1 MTRVLSVSSSRADVG
16 ILAPVWQ
23 ALAAD
28 PSVELHVLLT
38 GMHVPDDSAA
48 RAALPG
54 KVIVHT
60 GGADM
65 GGDTAAAAGAAMAA
79 ILAAASRVCA
89 AIAPDVMVVIG
100 DRLDMI
106 PAALAALPFNVP
118 LVHLHGGELSQG
130 AVDDRVRHALTKL
143 SHVHCVAIVE
153 AAERLCRMG
162 EEPWRIHVTG
172 APGLDTL
179 LNAPPLSAEEIRAD
193 LGLPALE
200 GLRLVTVHPETNSD
214 HPTAPLD
221 AVMAALEARPGPTV
235 LTAPN
240 SDPGGA
246 AFRRRIEAFAAKH
259 AWAAFR
265 DTLGT
270 KLYANVM
277 RHAAVM
283 VGNSSSGI
291 IEAGCF
297 GLRVINVGRRQDGR
311 ARGPNV
317 HDCPNDAGE
326 VGRLLEK
333 LKAPATGL
341 PSQSLYGDG
350 RSGPR
355 IAHIL
360 THLPDRQRLLYKIFH
375 EKDATFT
382 APWLAADGPVIA
394 QVVRR

>member
-28 PSVELHVLLT
+28 SSAELHVLLT
-38 GMHVPDDSAA
+38 GMHVPGDSAA

-54 KVIVHT
+54 KVIVHA

-65 GGDTAAAAGAAMAA
+65 GGDTAEAAGAAMAA
-79 ILAAASRVCA
+79 VLAATSRVCA

-106 PAALAALPFNVP
+106 PAALAALPYNLP

-143 SHVHCVAIVE
+143 SHVHCVSTVE

-172 APGLDTL
+172 APGLDSL
-179 LNAPPLSAEEIRAD
+179 RNAPLMGAEEIRAD

-200 GLRLVTVHPETNSD
+200 GLRLVTVHPETNSE
-214 HPTAPLD
+214 HPEAPLD
-221 AVMAALEARPGPTV
+221 AVLAALEAKPGPTV

-246 AFRRRIEAFAAKH
+246 AFRRRIEAFTNKH
-259 AWAAFR
+259 SWAVFR

-311 ARGPNV
+311 VRGPNV

-333 LKAPATGL
+333 LKAQSAGL
-341 PSQSLYGDG
+341 PPRSLYGDG

-360 THLPDRQRLLYKIFH
+360 THLPERRHLLYKTFN
-375 EKDATFT
+375 EKEATFT
-382 APWLAADGPVIA
+382 APWAVM
-394 QVVRR
+394 

>member
-1 MTRVLSVSSSRADVG
+1 ML
-16 ILAPVWQ
+16 I
-23 ALAAD
+23 
-28 PSVELHVLLT
+28 
-38 GMHVPDDSAA
+38 
-48 RAALPG
+48 
-54 KVIVHT
+54 
-60 GGADM
+60 
-65 GGDTAAAAGAAMAA
+65 
-79 ILAAASRVCA
+79 
-89 AIAPDVMVVIG
+89 IG

-106 PAALAALPFNVP
+106 PAALAALPCNLPV
-118 LVHLHGGELSQG
+118 VHLHGGELSQG

-143 SHVHCVAIVE
+143 SHVHCVATVE
-153 AAERLCRMG
+153 AAERICRMG

-172 APGLDTL
+172 APGLDAL
-179 LNAPPLSAEEIRAD
+179 LGEPEMSAESVRIE
-193 LGLPALE
+193 LGLPAVE
-200 GLRLVTVHPETNSD
+200 GLRLVTVHPETNSEKPD
-214 HPTAPLD
+214 APLE
-221 AVMAALEARPGPTV
+221 AVLAALEARPTPTI

-246 AFRRRIEAFAAKH
+246 AVRRRIEAFAAKH

-283 VGNSSSGI
+283 VGNSSRGI

-317 HDCPNDAGE
+317 HDCPNDARE

-333 LKAPATGL
+333 LATRASGL
-341 PSQSLYGDG
+341 PSQSPYGDG

-360 THLPDRQRLLYKIFH
+360 THLPDRQRLLYKIFN

>member
-1 MTRVLSVSSSRADVG
+1 MMRVLSVSSSRADVG

-28 PSVELHVLLT
+28 PSAELHVLLT
-38 GMHVPDDSAA
+38 GMHVTDDSAA
-48 RAALPG
+48 RAALPS
-54 KVIVHT
+54 VAVVHKGGEDL
-60 GGADM
+60 GGASP
-65 GGDTAAAAGAAMAA
+65 GSAAAAMAA
-79 ILAAASRVCA
+79 IVAAAGKVCA
-89 AIAPDVMVVIG
+89 DVKPDYLLIIG

-106 PAALAALPFNVP
+106 PAALAALPYNLP

-143 SHVHCVAIVE
+143 SHVHCVATVE

-179 LNAPPLSAEEIRAD
+179 LNALPMSVEEIRAD
-193 LGLPALE
+193 LGLRALE
-200 GLRLVTVHPETNSD
+200 ALRLVTVHPETNSEQ
-214 HPTAPLD
+214 PAAPLD
-221 AVMAALEARPGPTV
+221 AVLAGLEAAPAPTV
-235 LTAPN
+235 FTSPN

-246 AFRRRIEAFAAKH
+246 VFRRRIEAFTEKH
-259 AWAAFR
+259 SWAVFR

-270 KLYANVM
+270 ELYANVM
-277 RHAAVM
+277 RHASVM

-326 VGRLLEK
+326 VGRLLDK

-341 PSQSLYGDG
+341 PSRSLYGDG

-355 IAHIL
+355 IAQIM
-360 THLPDRQRLLYKIFH
+360 THLPDRDRLLRKTFST
-375 EKDATFT
+375 DTPAFT
-382 APWLAADGPVIA
+382 APWD
-394 QVVRR
+394 RT